1 MKFLDLFAG
10 IGGFRLG
17 MEAAG
22 HECVGFCEIDK
33 FARSSYKAIHDT
45 EGEVEFH
52 DITRVSDESIRGIGR
67 VDVICGG
74 FPCQAFSIAGK
85 RAGFEDTR
93 GTLFFEIARFASIL
107 QPKYLFLENVTGLLN
122 HDNGNTFETIL
133 GALDE
138 LGYDAEWQ
146 VFNSKNFGVPQNR
159 ERVFIIGHL
168 RGASG
173 RAIFPFGGVD
183 EEVNQSERHEI
194 TTSTLTTRYMVK
206 QELKNKRSVE
216 LNALRAN
223 RAKAMEVSRSTYI
236 DQVRTAPLQGL
247 TSREL
252 KKYRLPEMKKEH
264 RSSKIRFKASQKE
277 YRQARRKEIIDSVFH
292 YGQNTKE
299 ETNFNRRQSN
309 FKPYESKQSRVQVH
323 VQVSQRERSRQFF
336 QEKQFRFKKNSS
348 QPITDRQI
356 SQSADHRTKTKSG
369 RFWYEG
375 EKPSEQKSRASS
387 GTAQQSMRFKRVAN
401 DKERHTKQQSQSGRF
416 IYSSLETREKKAER
430 DKAKAD
436 YKSYKADLKK
446 GKRTYHYKRPRTKAV
461 MAGRILVR
469 EAVDLLAEDDDLS
482 GIRDLQQVSKK
493 TVDYSKFTYRGAK
506 ATVKTGVGTYRFGKN
521 RVTNLRERTANFRAG
536 RGFKL
541 NDPKRHVNQRI
552 KRSIQKMKQNL
563 VNSFKKSVQFIKNI
577 PQLVQAFI
585 TNPINWLIVGGVL
598 LIILMFSAFMSTGSQ
613 VLMQQDEFELSK
625 AYQHMT
631 WEDSENSIKSDNGT
645 TYYTKIDDVMAY
657 MNYRFQDYRL
667 SDRTS
672 ISISGL
678 GQDLNSTTGFTSS
691 TGSSQSGTYKQYLSQ
706 LWQDLNGGD
715 SIKSMASLYKENG
728 KYGLT
733 KEQIEELEEYLESGM
748 YIGLYELDNPFQGQ
762 TDEDALTM
770 TYRYGYYNT
779 DGKSAMSYHIILEAK
794 QGQVI
799 VAPMDG
805 YIKLEGEDVLIV
817 SSEGKIV
824 EARLRMKDIATGRVQ
839 EGQKIYTGEIIGETK
854 SDQGLKLYYQK
865 YNDDNEKLVYVNP
878 AFYFPNVVQVQTTI
892 LPSIGQ
898 FQGDEVGRAKLVY
911 DFMKARG
918 ASNQFI
924 AAVLGNWS
932 VESSVTAKRAEGD
945 YLSPPV
951 GATDTS
957 WDDDAWLSIGGP
969 AIYNGRYP
977 NIIHRGLGL
986 GQWTDTADGSVR
998 HTLLRNYATS
1008 KGKKWYDLDLQLEFM
1023 MDGDSPYYTNWVKKH
1038 MTDTGSPATLA
1049 QLFLIY
1055 WEGNAGDKLLE
1066 RQSRAIEWF
1075 YQIEKGFSQA
1085 AAGTAKV
1092 DMKSLESIRGD
1103 LYDGIVPGGGDDMG
1117 YPWGQCTWG
1126 VAKRMNQ
1133 LGLQLKGRNGSK
1145 IPIISTMGNGMDW
1158 VATASRLG
1166 GETGNIP
1173 RDGAI
1178 ISFNLGDQYGHVAL
1192 VEKVY
1197 ADGSFLISETNYN
1210 GSAYNPTGVVTF
1222 RTISGADASMSF
1234 AYTQK

>member
-1 MKFLDLFAG
+1 MNSPKKNMRIVRKTFRHERKGAKKTYSYQKANNQHIIKVRLQHAKQLFSKNPEQ
-10 IGGFRLG
+10 L
-17 MEAAG
+17 
-22 HECVGFCEIDK
+22 
-33 FARSSYKAIHDT
+33 
-45 EGEVEFH
+45 
-52 DITRVSDESIRGIGR
+52 TRV
-67 VDVICGG
+67 
-74 FPCQAFSIAGK
+74 
-85 RAGFEDTR
+85 
-93 GTLFFEIARFASIL
+93 
-107 QPKYLFLENVTGLLN
+107 N
-122 HDNGNTFETIL
+122 
-133 GALDE
+133 
-138 LGYDAEWQ
+138 
-146 VFNSKNFGVPQNR
+146 
-159 ERVFIIGHL
+159 
-168 RGASG
+168 
-173 RAIFPFGGVD
+173 
-183 EEVNQSERHEI
+183 
-194 TTSTLTTRYMVK
+194 
-206 QELKNKRSVE
+206 QELKNKRDSD
-216 LNALRAN
+216 LQTFRADKKKSLEES
-223 RAKAMEVSRSTYI
+223 KAAYI
-236 DQVRTAPLQGL
+236 EQVNTAPLQAL
-247 TSREL
+247 TASEL
-252 KKYRLPEMKKEH
+252 KKYRLPRMKDEY
-264 RSSKIRFKASQKE
+264 RSSKGRFKASQKE
-277 YRQARRKEIIDSVFH
+277 YRQARRKEIIDLVFS
-292 YGQNTKE
+292 YGQKNKE
-299 ETNFNRRQSN
+299 ETNFSRRQSN
-309 FKPYESKQSRVQVH
+309 FQPYESKKNRVKVQV
-323 VQVSQRERSRQFF
+323 QLSQKERVKNIFG
-336 QEKQFRFKKNSS
+336 EKHFSFRKKIHQTAVVDSGIETN
-348 QPITDRQI
+348 TR
-356 SQSADHRTKTKSG
+356 RNKTKSG
-369 RFWYEG
+369 RFWYES
-375 EKPSEQKSRASS
+375 EKQSQQQKQLSS
-387 GTAQQSMRFKRVAN
+387 SSNQQYVRFKRVV
-401 DKERHTKQQSQSGRF
+401 KENKQHSQSGRF
-416 IYSSLETREKKAER
+416 RYSSPETKEKKATR
-430 DKAKAD
+430 DKFKAD
-436 YKSYKADLKK
+436 YKSLKADFKK
-446 GKRTYHYKRPRTKAV
+446 GKRAYHFKRPRTKV
-461 MAGRILVR
+461 NLVSRFIIR
-469 EAVDLLAEDDDLS
+469 EAADLLAEDDDLRS
-482 GIRDLQQVSKK
+482 IRDIQQVTRK
-493 TVDYSKFTYRGAK
+493 TVNYSKFTYRGGK
-506 ATVKTGVGTYRFGKN
+506 ATVKATRGTYRFGKN
-521 RVTNLRERTANFRAG
+521 RITNLRERTANFRAG
-536 RGFKL
+536 RGFRL

-552 KRSIQKMKQNL
+552 KRYIQRMKQNL
-563 VNSFKKSVQFIKNI
+563 VNSFKNTVNFIKSI
-577 PQLVQAFI
+577 PQIIQAFI
-585 TNPINWLIVGGVL
+585 ANPINWLIAGGVL
-598 LIILMFSAFMSTGSQ
+598 LLILMFSAFMSVSSR
-613 VLMQQDEFELSK
+613 VLIQQDEFELTK

-631 WEDSENSIKSDNGT
+631 WEDSENSIKSTNGA
-645 TYYTKIDDVMAY
+645 TYYTKIDDVMTY

-672 ISISGL
+672 ESISS
-678 GQDLNSTTGFTSS
+678 QDQELNSTTGFTSS
-691 TGSSQSGTYKQYLSQ
+691 SSTTGQNETYKQYLSQ
-706 LWQDLNGGD
+706 LWKDLNGGD

-733 KEQIEELEEYLESGM
+733 KEQIEELDEYKESGA
-748 YIGLYELDNPFQGQ
+748 YLGLYELDNPFQGQ
-762 TDEDALTM
+762 TVDDVLTM

-805 YIKLEGEDVLIV
+805 YIKLDGDDVLIV

-865 YNDDNEKLVYVNP
+865 YNDDKEKLVYVNP

-898 FQGDEVGRAKLVY
+898 FQGDEVGRAKQVY
-911 DFMKARG
+911 DFLKAKG

-932 VESSVTAKRAEGD
+932 VESSVTSKRAEGD

-1023 MDGDSPYYTNWVKKH
+1023 MEGDSPYYTNWVKKH

-1092 DMKSLESIRGD
+1092 DVKSLESIRGD

-1126 VAKRMNQ
+1126 TAKRMNQ
-1133 LGLQLKGRNGSK
+1133 LGLQLKGRDGSK

-1166 GETGNIP
+1166 GETGTTP

-1178 ISFNLGDQYGHVAL
+1178 ISFNLGDTYGHVAL

-1197 ADGSFLISETNYN
+1197 PDGSFLISETNYN

-1222 RTISGADASMSF
+1222 RTISGADASMNF

>member
-1 MKFLDLFAG
+1 MNSPKKNMRIVRKTFRHERKGAKKTYSYQKANNQHIIKVRLQHAKQLFSKNPEQ
-10 IGGFRLG
+10 L
-17 MEAAG
+17 
-22 HECVGFCEIDK
+22 
-33 FARSSYKAIHDT
+33 
-45 EGEVEFH
+45 
-52 DITRVSDESIRGIGR
+52 TRV
-67 VDVICGG
+67 
-74 FPCQAFSIAGK
+74 
-85 RAGFEDTR
+85 
-93 GTLFFEIARFASIL
+93 
-107 QPKYLFLENVTGLLN
+107 N
-122 HDNGNTFETIL
+122 
-133 GALDE
+133 
-138 LGYDAEWQ
+138 
-146 VFNSKNFGVPQNR
+146 
-159 ERVFIIGHL
+159 
-168 RGASG
+168 
-173 RAIFPFGGVD
+173 
-183 EEVNQSERHEI
+183 
-194 TTSTLTTRYMVK
+194 
-206 QELKNKRSVE
+206 QELKNKRDSD
-216 LNALRAN
+216 LQTFRADKKKSLEES
-223 RAKAMEVSRSTYI
+223 KAAYI
-236 DQVRTAPLQGL
+236 EQVNTAPLQAL
-247 TSREL
+247 TASEL
-252 KKYRLPEMKKEH
+252 KKYRIPRMKDEY
-264 RSSKIRFKASQKE
+264 RSSKGRFKASQKE
-277 YRQARRKEIIDSVFH
+277 YRQARRKEIIDLVFS
-292 YGQNTKE
+292 YGQKNKE
-299 ETNFNRRQSN
+299 ETNFSRRQSN
-309 FKPYESKQSRVQVH
+309 FQPYESKKNRVKVQV
-323 VQVSQRERSRQFF
+323 QLSQKERVKNIFG
-336 QEKQFRFKKNSS
+336 EKHFSFRKKIHQTAVVDSGIETN
-348 QPITDRQI
+348 TR
-356 SQSADHRTKTKSG
+356 RNKTKSG
-369 RFWYEG
+369 RFWYES
-375 EKPSEQKSRASS
+375 EKQSQQQKQLSS
-387 GTAQQSMRFKRVAN
+387 SSNQQYVRFKRVV
-401 DKERHTKQQSQSGRF
+401 KENKQHSQSGRF
-416 IYSSLETREKKAER
+416 SI
-430 DKAKAD
+430 
-436 YKSYKADLKK
+436 
-446 GKRTYHYKRPRTKAV
+446 
-461 MAGRILVR
+461 IR
-469 EAVDLLAEDDDLS
+469 EAADLLAEDDDLRS
-482 GIRDLQQVSKK
+482 IRDIQQVTRK
-493 TVDYSKFTYRGAK
+493 TVNYSKFTYRGGK
-506 ATVKTGVGTYRFGKN
+506 ATVKATRGTYRFGKN
-521 RVTNLRERTANFRAG
+521 RITNLRERTANFRAG
-536 RGFKL
+536 RGFRL

-552 KRSIQKMKQNL
+552 KRYIQRMKQNL
-563 VNSFKKSVQFIKNI
+563 VNSFKNTVNFIKSI
-577 PQLVQAFI
+577 PQIIQAFI
-585 TNPINWLIVGGVL
+585 ANPINWLIAGGVL
-598 LIILMFSAFMSTGSQ
+598 LLILMFSAFMSVSSR
-613 VLMQQDEFELSK
+613 VLIQQDEFELTK

-631 WEDSENSIKSDNGT
+631 WEDSENSIKSTNGA
-645 TYYTKIDDVMAY
+645 TYYTKIDDVMTY

-672 ISISGL
+672 ESISS
-678 GQDLNSTTGFTSS
+678 QNQELNSTTGFTSS
-691 TGSSQSGTYKQYLSQ
+691 SSTTGQNETYKQYLSQ
-706 LWQDLNGGD
+706 LWKDLNGGD

-733 KEQIEELEEYLESGM
+733 KEQIEELDEYKESGA
-748 YIGLYELDNPFQGQ
+748 YLGLYELDNPFQGQ
-762 TDEDALTM
+762 TVDDVLTM

-805 YIKLEGEDVLIV
+805 YIKLDGDDVLIV

-865 YNDDNEKLVYVNP
+865 YNDDKEKLVYVNP

-898 FQGDEVGRAKLVY
+898 FQGDEVGRAKQVY
-911 DFMKARG
+911 DFLKAKG

-932 VESSVTAKRAEGD
+932 VESSVTSKRAEGD

-951 GATDTS
+951 GATESS

-1023 MDGDSPYYTNWVKKH
+1023 MEGDSPYYTNWVKKH

-1092 DMKSLESIRGD
+1092 DVKSLESIRGD

-1133 LGLQLKGRNGSK
+1133 LGLQLKGRDGSK

-1178 ISFNLGDQYGHVAL
+1178 ISFNLGNQYGHVAL

-1210 GSAYNPTGVVTF
+1210 GSAVVTF

>member
-1 MKFLDLFAG
+1 MNSPKKNMRIVRKTFRHERKGAKKTYSYQKANNQHIIKVRLQHAKQLFSKNPEQ
-10 IGGFRLG
+10 L
-17 MEAAG
+17 
-22 HECVGFCEIDK
+22 
-33 FARSSYKAIHDT
+33 
-45 EGEVEFH
+45 
-52 DITRVSDESIRGIGR
+52 TRV
-67 VDVICGG
+67 
-74 FPCQAFSIAGK
+74 
-85 RAGFEDTR
+85 
-93 GTLFFEIARFASIL
+93 
-107 QPKYLFLENVTGLLN
+107 N
-122 HDNGNTFETIL
+122 
-133 GALDE
+133 
-138 LGYDAEWQ
+138 
-146 VFNSKNFGVPQNR
+146 
-159 ERVFIIGHL
+159 
-168 RGASG
+168 
-173 RAIFPFGGVD
+173 
-183 EEVNQSERHEI
+183 
-194 TTSTLTTRYMVK
+194 
-206 QELKNKRSVE
+206 QELKNKRDSD
-216 LNALRAN
+216 LQTFRADKKKSLEES
-223 RAKAMEVSRSTYI
+223 KAAYI
-236 DQVRTAPLQGL
+236 EQVNTAPLQAL
-247 TSREL
+247 TASEL
-252 KKYRLPEMKKEH
+252 KKYRLPRMKDEY
-264 RSSKIRFKASQKE
+264 RSSKGRFKASQKE
-277 YRQARRKEIIDSVFH
+277 YRQARRKEIIDLVFS
-292 YGQNTKE
+292 YGQKNKE
-299 ETNFNRRQSN
+299 ETNFSRRQSN
-309 FKPYESKQSRVQVH
+309 FQPYESKKNRVKVQV
-323 VQVSQRERSRQFF
+323 QLSQKERVKNIFG
-336 QEKQFRFKKNSS
+336 EKHFSFRKKIHQTAVVDSGIETN
-348 QPITDRQI
+348 TR
-356 SQSADHRTKTKSG
+356 RNKTKSG
-369 RFWYEG
+369 RFWYES
-375 EKPSEQKSRASS
+375 EKQSQQQKQLSS
-387 GTAQQSMRFKRVAN
+387 SSNQQYVRFKRVV
-401 DKERHTKQQSQSGRF
+401 KENKQHSQSGRF
-416 IYSSLETREKKAER
+416 RYSSPETKEKKATR
-430 DKAKAD
+430 DKFKAD
-436 YKSYKADLKK
+436 YKSRKADFKK
-446 GKRTYHYKRPRTKAV
+446 GKRAYHFKRPRTKV
-461 MAGRILVR
+461 NLVSRFIIR
-469 EAVDLLAEDDDLS
+469 EAADLLAEDDDLRS
-482 GIRDLQQVSKK
+482 IRDIQQVTRK
-493 TVDYSKFTYRGAK
+493 TVNYSKFTYRGGK
-506 ATVKTGVGTYRFGKN
+506 ATVKATRGTYRFGKN
-521 RVTNLRERTANFRAG
+521 RITNLRERTANFRAG
-536 RGFKL
+536 RGFRL

-552 KRSIQKMKQNL
+552 KRYIQRMKQNL
-563 VNSFKKSVQFIKNI
+563 VNSFKNTVNFIKSI
-577 PQLVQAFI
+577 PQIIQAFI
-585 TNPINWLIVGGVL
+585 ANPINWLIAGGVL
-598 LIILMFSAFMSTGSQ
+598 LLILMFSAFMSVSSR
-613 VLMQQDEFELSK
+613 VLIQQDEFELTK

-631 WEDSENSIKSDNGT
+631 WEDSENSIKSTNGA
-645 TYYTKIDDVMAY
+645 TYYTKIDDVMTY

-672 ISISGL
+672 ESISS
-678 GQDLNSTTGFTSS
+678 QDQELNSTTGFTSS
-691 TGSSQSGTYKQYLSQ
+691 SSTTGQNETYKQYLSQ
-706 LWQDLNGGD
+706 LWKDLNGGD

-733 KEQIEELEEYLESGM
+733 KEQIEELDEYKESGA
-748 YIGLYELDNPFQGQ
+748 YLGLYELDNPFQGQ
-762 TDEDALTM
+762 TVDDVLTM

-805 YIKLEGEDVLIV
+805 YIKLDGDDVLIV

-865 YNDDNEKLVYVNP
+865 YNDDKEKLVYVNP

-898 FQGDEVGRAKLVY
+898 FQGDEVGRAKQVY
-911 DFMKARG
+911 DFLKAKG

-932 VESSVTAKRAEGD
+932 VESSVTSKRAEGD

-1023 MDGDSPYYTNWVKKH
+1023 MEGDSPYYTNWVKKH

-1092 DMKSLESIRGD
+1092 DVKSLESIRGD

-1126 VAKRMNQ
+1126 TAKRMNQ
-1133 LGLQLKGRNGSK
+1133 LGLQLKGRDGSK

-1166 GETGNIP
+1166 GETGTTP

-1178 ISFNLGDQYGHVAL
+1178 ISFNLGDTYGHVAL

-1197 ADGSFLISETNYN
+1197 PDGSFLISETNYN

-1222 RTISGADASMSF
+1222 RTISGADASMNF

>member
-1 MKFLDLFAG
+1 MNSPKKNMRIVRKTFRHERKGAKKTYSYQKANNQHIIKVRLQHAKQLFSKNPEQ
-10 IGGFRLG
+10 L
-17 MEAAG
+17 
-22 HECVGFCEIDK
+22 
-33 FARSSYKAIHDT
+33 
-45 EGEVEFH
+45 
-52 DITRVSDESIRGIGR
+52 TRV
-67 VDVICGG
+67 
-74 FPCQAFSIAGK
+74 
-85 RAGFEDTR
+85 
-93 GTLFFEIARFASIL
+93 
-107 QPKYLFLENVTGLLN
+107 N
-122 HDNGNTFETIL
+122 
-133 GALDE
+133 
-138 LGYDAEWQ
+138 
-146 VFNSKNFGVPQNR
+146 
-159 ERVFIIGHL
+159 
-168 RGASG
+168 
-173 RAIFPFGGVD
+173 
-183 EEVNQSERHEI
+183 
-194 TTSTLTTRYMVK
+194 
-206 QELKNKRSVE
+206 QELKNKRDSD
-216 LNALRAN
+216 LQTFRADKKKSLEES
-223 RAKAMEVSRSTYI
+223 KAAYI
-236 DQVRTAPLQGL
+236 EQVNTAPLQAL
-247 TSREL
+247 TASEL
-252 KKYRLPEMKKEH
+252 KTYRIPRMKDEY
-264 RSSKIRFKASQKE
+264 RSSKGRFKASQKE
-277 YRQARRKEIIDSVFH
+277 YRQARRKEIIDLVFS
-292 YGQNTKE
+292 YGQKNKE
-299 ETNFNRRQSN
+299 ETNFSRRQSN
-309 FKPYESKQSRVQVH
+309 FQPYESKKNRVKVQV
-323 VQVSQRERSRQFF
+323 QLSQKERVKNIFG
-336 QEKQFRFKKNSS
+336 EKHFSFRKKIHQTAVVDSGIETN
-348 QPITDRQI
+348 TR
-356 SQSADHRTKTKSG
+356 RNKTKSG
-369 RFWYEG
+369 RFWYES
-375 EKPSEQKSRASS
+375 EKQSQQQKQLSS
-387 GTAQQSMRFKRVAN
+387 SSNQQYVRFKRVV
-401 DKERHTKQQSQSGRF
+401 KENKQHSQSGRF
-416 IYSSLETREKKAER
+416 RYSSPETKEKKATR
-430 DKAKAD
+430 DKFKAD
-436 YKSYKADLKK
+436 YKSRKADFKK
-446 GKRTYHYKRPRTKAV
+446 GKRAYHFKRPRTKV
-461 MAGRILVR
+461 NLVSRFIIR
-469 EAVDLLAEDDDLS
+469 EAADLLAEDDDLRS
-482 GIRDLQQVSKK
+482 IRDIQQVTRK
-493 TVDYSKFTYRGAK
+493 TVNYSKFTYRGGK
-506 ATVKTGVGTYRFGKN
+506 ATVKATRGTYRFGKN
-521 RVTNLRERTANFRAG
+521 RITNLRERTANFRAG
-536 RGFKL
+536 RGFRL

-552 KRSIQKMKQNL
+552 KRYIQRMKQNL
-563 VNSFKKSVQFIKNI
+563 VNSFKNTVNFIKSI
-577 PQLVQAFI
+577 PQIIQAFI
-585 TNPINWLIVGGVL
+585 ANPINWLIAGGVL
-598 LIILMFSAFMSTGSQ
+598 LLILMFSAFMSVSSR
-613 VLMQQDEFELSK
+613 VLIQQDEFELTK

-631 WEDSENSIKSDNGT
+631 WEDSENSIKSTNGA
-645 TYYTKIDDVMAY
+645 TYYTKIDDVMTY

-672 ISISGL
+672 ESISS
-678 GQDLNSTTGFTSS
+678 QDQELNSTTGFTSS
-691 TGSSQSGTYKQYLSQ
+691 SSTTGQNETYKQYLSQ
-706 LWQDLNGGD
+706 LWKDLNGGD

-733 KEQIEELEEYLESGM
+733 KEQIEELDEYKESGA
-748 YIGLYELDNPFQGQ
+748 YLGLYELDNPFQGQ
-762 TDEDALTM
+762 TVDDVLTM

-805 YIKLEGEDVLIV
+805 YIKLDGDDVLIV
-817 SSEGKIV
+817 SSEGKII

-865 YNDDNEKLVYVNP
+865 YNDDKEKLVYVNP

-892 LPSIGQ
+892 LPNIGQ
-898 FQGDEVGRAKLVY
+898 FQGDEVGRAKQVY
-911 DFMKARG
+911 DFLKAKG

-932 VESSVTAKRAEGD
+932 VESSVTSKRAEGD

-951 GATDTS
+951 GATESS

-1023 MDGDSPYYTNWVKKH
+1023 MEGDSPYYTNWVKKH

-1055 WEGNAGDKLLE
+1055 WEGNAGDRLLE

-1092 DMKSLESIRGD
+1092 DVKSLESIRGD

-1126 VAKRMNQ
+1126 TAKRMNQ
-1133 LGLQLKGRNGSK
+1133 LGLQLKGRDGSK

-1166 GETGNIP
+1166 GETGTTP

-1178 ISFNLGDQYGHVAL
+1178 ISFNLGDAYGHVAL

-1197 ADGSFLISETNYN
+1197 PDGSFLISETNYN

-1222 RTISGADASMSF
+1222 RTISGADASMNF

>member
-1 MKFLDLFAG
+1 MNSPKKNMRIVRKTFRHERKGAKKTYSYQKANNQHIIKVRLQHAKQLFSKNPEQ
-10 IGGFRLG
+10 L
-17 MEAAG
+17 
-22 HECVGFCEIDK
+22 
-33 FARSSYKAIHDT
+33 
-45 EGEVEFH
+45 
-52 DITRVSDESIRGIGR
+52 TRV
-67 VDVICGG
+67 
-74 FPCQAFSIAGK
+74 
-85 RAGFEDTR
+85 
-93 GTLFFEIARFASIL
+93 
-107 QPKYLFLENVTGLLN
+107 N
-122 HDNGNTFETIL
+122 
-133 GALDE
+133 
-138 LGYDAEWQ
+138 
-146 VFNSKNFGVPQNR
+146 
-159 ERVFIIGHL
+159 
-168 RGASG
+168 
-173 RAIFPFGGVD
+173 
-183 EEVNQSERHEI
+183 
-194 TTSTLTTRYMVK
+194 
-206 QELKNKRSVE
+206 QELKNKRDSD
-216 LNALRAN
+216 LQTFRADKKKSLEES
-223 RAKAMEVSRSTYI
+223 KAAYI
-236 DQVRTAPLQGL
+236 EQVNTAPLQAL
-247 TSREL
+247 TASEL
-252 KKYRLPEMKKEH
+252 KKYRLPRMKDEY
-264 RSSKIRFKASQKE
+264 RSSKGRFKASQKE
-277 YRQARRKEIIDSVFH
+277 YRQARRKEIIDLVFS
-292 YGQNTKE
+292 YGQKNKE
-299 ETNFNRRQSN
+299 ETNFSRRQSN
-309 FKPYESKQSRVQVH
+309 FQPYESKKNRVKVQV
-323 VQVSQRERSRQFF
+323 QLSQKERVKNIFG
-336 QEKQFRFKKNSS
+336 EKHFSFRKKIHQTAVVDSGIETN
-348 QPITDRQI
+348 TR
-356 SQSADHRTKTKSG
+356 RNKTKSG
-369 RFWYEG
+369 RFWYES
-375 EKPSEQKSRASS
+375 EKQSQQQKQLSS
-387 GTAQQSMRFKRVAN
+387 SSNQQYVRFKRVV
-401 DKERHTKQQSQSGRF
+401 KENKQHSQSGRF
-416 IYSSLETREKKAER
+416 RYSSPETKEKKATR
-430 DKAKAD
+430 DKFKAD
-436 YKSYKADLKK
+436 YKSRKADFKK
-446 GKRTYHYKRPRTKAV
+446 GKRAYHFKRPRTKV
-461 MAGRILVR
+461 NLVSRFIIR
-469 EAVDLLAEDDDLS
+469 EAADLLAEDDDLRS
-482 GIRDLQQVSKK
+482 IRDIQQVTRK
-493 TVDYSKFTYRGAK
+493 TVNYSKFTYRGGK
-506 ATVKTGVGTYRFGKN
+506 ATVKATRGTYRFGKN
-521 RVTNLRERTANFRAG
+521 RITNLRERTANFRAG
-536 RGFKL
+536 RGFRL

-552 KRSIQKMKQNL
+552 KRYIQRMKQNL
-563 VNSFKKSVQFIKNI
+563 VNSFKNTVNFIKSI
-577 PQLVQAFI
+577 PQIIQAFI
-585 TNPINWLIVGGVL
+585 ANPINWLIAGGVL
-598 LIILMFSAFMSTGSQ
+598 LLILMFSAFMSVSSR
-613 VLMQQDEFELSK
+613 VLIQQDEFELTK

-631 WEDSENSIKSDNGT
+631 WEDSENSIKSTNGA
-645 TYYTKIDDVMAY
+645 TYYTKIDDVMTY

-672 ISISGL
+672 ESISS
-678 GQDLNSTTGFTSS
+678 QDQELNSTTGFTSS
-691 TGSSQSGTYKQYLSQ
+691 SSTTGQNETYKQYLSQ
-706 LWQDLNGGD
+706 LWKDLNGGD

-733 KEQIEELEEYLESGM
+733 KEQIEELDEYKESGA
-748 YIGLYELDNPFQGQ
+748 YLGLYELDNPFQGQ
-762 TDEDALTM
+762 TVDDVLTM

-805 YIKLEGEDVLIV
+805 YIKLDGDDVLIV

-865 YNDDNEKLVYVNP
+865 YNDDKEKLVYVNP

-898 FQGDEVGRAKLVY
+898 FQGDEVGRAKQVY
-911 DFMKARG
+911 DFLKAKG

-932 VESSVTAKRAEGD
+932 VESSVTSKRAEGD

-1023 MDGDSPYYTNWVKKH
+1023 MEGDSPYYTNWVKKH

-1092 DMKSLESIRGD
+1092 DVKSLESIRGD

-1133 LGLQLKGRNGSK
+1133 LGLQLKGRDGSK

-1178 ISFNLGDQYGHVAL
+1178 ISFNLGNQYGHVAL

-1210 GSAYNPTGVVTF
+1210 GSAVVTF

>member
-1 MKFLDLFAG
+1 MNSPKQNMR
-10 IGGFRLG
+10 IVRKTYRQERK
-17 MEAAG
+17 EAQKTYSFQKANG
-22 HECVGFCEIDK
+22 QSIIK
-33 FARSSYKAIHDT
+33 ARSQQAEQLFYKNP
-45 EGEVEFH
+45 ERL
-52 DITRVSDESIRGIGR
+52 TRV
-67 VDVICGG
+67 
-74 FPCQAFSIAGK
+74 
-85 RAGFEDTR
+85 
-93 GTLFFEIARFASIL
+93 
-107 QPKYLFLENVTGLLN
+107 N
-122 HDNGNTFETIL
+122 
-133 GALDE
+133 
-138 LGYDAEWQ
+138 
-146 VFNSKNFGVPQNR
+146 
-159 ERVFIIGHL
+159 
-168 RGASG
+168 
-173 RAIFPFGGVD
+173 
-183 EEVNQSERHEI
+183 
-194 TTSTLTTRYMVK
+194 
-206 QELKNKRSVE
+206 QELKNKRDSD
-216 LNALRAN
+216 LQNFRTDKK
-223 RAKAMEVSRSTYI
+223 KAIEESKAAYI
-236 DQVRTAPLQGL
+236 DQGNAAPLQAL
-247 TSREL
+247 TAREL
-252 KKYRLPEMKKEH
+252 KKYRLPQMEDEY
-264 RSSKIRFKASQKE
+264 RSSKGRFKASQAE
-277 YRQARRKEIIDSVFH
+277 YRQARRKEIIDSVFN

-299 ETNFNRRQSN
+299 ETNFSRRQSN
-309 FKPYESKQSRVQVH
+309 FQPYESKKSRVK
-323 VQVSQRERSRQFF
+323 VQVQLSRTERVKQIF
-336 QEKQFRFKKNSS
+336 QAKQFRFKKDTS
-348 QPITDRQI
+348 QTNTEPTTN
-356 SQSADHRTKTKSG
+356 RTRSKSG
-369 RFWYEG
+369 RFWYDATKGIQETSANHTG
-375 EKPSEQKSRASS
+375 QRQEKSTEASR
-387 GTAQQSMRFKRVAN
+387 GRIRFKRVAKSA
-401 DKERHTKQQSQSGRF
+401 KETTKSNRF
-416 IYSSLETREKKAER
+416 RYDSSETREKKAAR
-430 DKAKAD
+430 DTAKAD
-436 YKSYKADLKK
+436 YKSRKADFNK
-446 GKRTYHYKRPRTKAV
+446 GKKAYHFKRPRTKVNLAS
-461 MAGRILVR
+461 RFIVR
-469 EAVDLLAEDDDLS
+469 EAADLLAEDDDLRS
-482 GIRDLQQVSKK
+482 IRDIQQVTRK
-493 TVDYSKFTYRGAK
+493 TVNYSKFTYRGGK
-506 ATVKTGVGTYRFGKN
+506 ATVKATRGTYRFGKN
-521 RVTNLRERTANFRAG
+521 RITNLRERTANFRAG
-536 RGFKL
+536 RGFRL

-552 KRSIQKMKQNL
+552 KRYIQRMKQNL
-563 VNSFKKSVQFIKNI
+563 VNSFKNTVNFIKSI
-577 PQLVQAFI
+577 PQIIQAFI
-585 TNPINWLIVGGVL
+585 ANPINWLIAGGVL
-598 LIILMFSAFMSTGSQ
+598 LLILMFSAFMSVSSR
-613 VLMQQDEFELSK
+613 VLIQQDEFELTK

-631 WEDSENSIKSDNGT
+631 WEDSENSIKSANGA

-657 MNYRFQDYRL
+657 MNYRFQDYSL

-672 ISISGL
+672 EGISSQI
-678 GQDLNSTTGFTSS
+678 QDPNSTTGFTSS
-691 TGSSQSGTYKQYLSQ
+691 SSTTTQNETYKQYLSQ
-706 LWQDLNGGD
+706 LWKDLNGGD

-733 KEQIEELEEYLESGM
+733 KEQIEELDEYKEAGAYL
-748 YIGLYELDNPFQGQ
+748 GLYELDNPFQGQ
-762 TDEDALTM
+762 TVDDVLTM

-805 YIKLEGEDVLIV
+805 YIKLDGDDVIIV

-865 YNDDNEKLVYVNP
+865 YNDDKEKLVYVNP

-898 FQGDEVGRAKLVY
+898 FQGDEVGRAKQVY
-911 DFMKARG
+911 DFLKAKG

-932 VESSVTAKRAEGD
+932 VESSVTSKRAEGD

-951 GATDTS
+951 GATETS
-957 WDDDAWLSIGGP
+957 WDDDTWLSIGGP
-969 AIYNGRYP
+969 AIYNGSYP

-1023 MDGDSPYYTNWVKKH
+1023 MEGDSPYYTNWVKKH

-1055 WEGNAGDKLLE
+1055 WEGNTGDKLLE

-1092 DMKSLESIRGD
+1092 DVKSLESIRGD

-1133 LGLQLKGRNGSK
+1133 LGLQLKGRDGSK

>member
-1 MKFLDLFAG
+1 MK
-10 IGGFRLG
+10 
-17 MEAAG
+17 
-22 HECVGFCEIDK
+22 
-33 FARSSYKAIHDT
+33 
-45 EGEVEFH
+45 
-52 DITRVSDESIRGIGR
+52 DE
-67 VDVICGG
+67 
-74 FPCQAFSIAGK
+74 
-85 RAGFEDTR
+85 
-93 GTLFFEIARFASIL
+93 
-107 QPKYLFLENVTGLLN
+107 Y
-122 HDNGNTFETIL
+122 
-133 GALDE
+133 
-138 LGYDAEWQ
+138 
-146 VFNSKNFGVPQNR
+146 
-159 ERVFIIGHL
+159 
-168 RGASG
+168 
-173 RAIFPFGGVD
+173 
-183 EEVNQSERHEI
+183 
-194 TTSTLTTRYMVK
+194 
-206 QELKNKRSVE
+206 
-216 LNALRAN
+216 
-223 RAKAMEVSRSTYI
+223 
-236 DQVRTAPLQGL
+236 
-247 TSREL
+247 
-252 KKYRLPEMKKEH
+252 
-264 RSSKIRFKASQKE
+264 RSSKGRFKASQKE
-277 YRQARRKEIIDSVFH
+277 YRQARRKEIIDLVFS
-292 YGQNTKE
+292 YGQKNKE
-299 ETNFNRRQSN
+299 ETNFSRRQSN
-309 FKPYESKQSRVQVH
+309 FQPYESKKNRVKVQV
-323 VQVSQRERSRQFF
+323 QLSQKERVKNIFG
-336 QEKQFRFKKNSS
+336 EKHFSFRKKIHQTAVVDSGIETN
-348 QPITDRQI
+348 TR
-356 SQSADHRTKTKSG
+356 RNKTKSG
-369 RFWYEG
+369 RFWYES
-375 EKPSEQKSRASS
+375 EKQSQQQKQLSS
-387 GTAQQSMRFKRVAN
+387 SSNQQYVRFKRVV
-401 DKERHTKQQSQSGRF
+401 KENKQHSHSGRF
-416 IYSSLETREKKAER
+416 RYSSPETKEKKATR
-430 DKAKAD
+430 DKFKAD
-436 YKSYKADLKK
+436 YKSRKADFKK
-446 GKRTYHYKRPRTKAV
+446 GKRAYHFKRPRTKV
-461 MAGRILVR
+461 NLVSRFIIR
-469 EAVDLLAEDDDLS
+469 EAADLLAEDDDLRS
-482 GIRDLQQVSKK
+482 IRDIQQVTRK
-493 TVDYSKFTYRGAK
+493 TVNYSKFTYRGGK
-506 ATVKTGVGTYRFGKN
+506 ATVKATRGTYRFGKN
-521 RVTNLRERTANFRAG
+521 RITNLRERTANFRAG
-536 RGFKL
+536 RGFRL

-552 KRSIQKMKQNL
+552 KRYIQRMKQNL
-563 VNSFKKSVQFIKNI
+563 VNSFKNTVNFIKSI
-577 PQLVQAFI
+577 PQIIQAFI
-585 TNPINWLIVGGVL
+585 ANPINWLIAGGVL
-598 LIILMFSAFMSTGSQ
+598 LLILMFSAFMSVSSR
-613 VLMQQDEFELSK
+613 VLIQQDEFELTK

-631 WEDSENSIKSDNGT
+631 WEDSENSIKSTNGA
-645 TYYTKIDDVMAY
+645 TYYTKIDDVMTY

-672 ISISGL
+672 ESISS
-678 GQDLNSTTGFTSS
+678 QDQELNSTTGFTSS
-691 TGSSQSGTYKQYLSQ
+691 SSTTGQNETYKQYLSQ
-706 LWQDLNGGD
+706 LWKDLNGGD

-733 KEQIEELEEYLESGM
+733 KEQIEELDEYKESGA
-748 YIGLYELDNPFQGQ
+748 YLGLYELDNPFQGQ
-762 TDEDALTM
+762 TVDDVLTM

-805 YIKLEGEDVLIV
+805 YIKLDGDDVLIV

-865 YNDDNEKLVYVNP
+865 YNDDKEKLVYVNP

-898 FQGDEVGRAKLVY
+898 FQGDEVGRAKQVY
-911 DFMKARG
+911 DFLKAKG

-932 VESSVTAKRAEGD
+932 VESSVTSKRAEGD

-1023 MDGDSPYYTNWVKKH
+1023 MEGDSPYYTNWVKKH

-1092 DMKSLESIRGD
+1092 DVKSLESIRGD

-1133 LGLQLKGRNGSK
+1133 LGLQLKGRDGSK

-1178 ISFNLGDQYGHVAL
+1178 ISFNLGNQYGHVAL

-1210 GSAYNPTGVVTF
+1210 GSAVVTF

>member
-1 MKFLDLFAG
+1 MNSPKKNMRIVRKTFRHERKGAKKTYSYQKANNQHIIKVRLQHAKQLFSKNPEQ
-10 IGGFRLG
+10 L
-17 MEAAG
+17 
-22 HECVGFCEIDK
+22 
-33 FARSSYKAIHDT
+33 
-45 EGEVEFH
+45 
-52 DITRVSDESIRGIGR
+52 TRV
-67 VDVICGG
+67 
-74 FPCQAFSIAGK
+74 
-85 RAGFEDTR
+85 
-93 GTLFFEIARFASIL
+93 
-107 QPKYLFLENVTGLLN
+107 N
-122 HDNGNTFETIL
+122 
-133 GALDE
+133 
-138 LGYDAEWQ
+138 
-146 VFNSKNFGVPQNR
+146 
-159 ERVFIIGHL
+159 
-168 RGASG
+168 
-173 RAIFPFGGVD
+173 
-183 EEVNQSERHEI
+183 
-194 TTSTLTTRYMVK
+194 
-206 QELKNKRSVE
+206 QELKNKRDSD
-216 LNALRAN
+216 LQTFRADKKKSLEES
-223 RAKAMEVSRSTYI
+223 KAAYI
-236 DQVRTAPLQGL
+236 EQVNTAPLQAL
-247 TSREL
+247 TASEL
-252 KKYRLPEMKKEH
+252 KKYRLPRMKDEY
-264 RSSKIRFKASQKE
+264 RSSKGRFKASQKE
-277 YRQARRKEIIDSVFH
+277 YRQARRKEIIDLVFS
-292 YGQNTKE
+292 YGQKNKE
-299 ETNFNRRQSN
+299 ETNFSRRQSN
-309 FKPYESKQSRVQVH
+309 FQPYESKKNRVKVQV
-323 VQVSQRERSRQFF
+323 QLSQKERVKNIFG
-336 QEKQFRFKKNSS
+336 EKHFSFRKKIHQTAVVDSGIETN
-348 QPITDRQI
+348 TR
-356 SQSADHRTKTKSG
+356 RNKTKSG
-369 RFWYEG
+369 RFWYES
-375 EKPSEQKSRASS
+375 EKQSQQQKQLSS
-387 GTAQQSMRFKRVAN
+387 SSNQQYVRFKRVV
-401 DKERHTKQQSQSGRF
+401 KENKQHSQSGRF
-416 IYSSLETREKKAER
+416 RYSSPETKEKKATR
-430 DKAKAD
+430 DKFKAD
-436 YKSYKADLKK
+436 YKSRKADFKK
-446 GKRTYHYKRPRTKAV
+446 GKRAYHFKRPRTKV
-461 MAGRILVR
+461 NLVSRFIIR
-469 EAVDLLAEDDDLS
+469 EAADLLAEDDDLRS
-482 GIRDLQQVSKK
+482 IRDIQQVTRK
-493 TVDYSKFTYRGAK
+493 TVNYLKFTYRGGK
-506 ATVKTGVGTYRFGKN
+506 ATVKATRGTYRFGKN
-521 RVTNLRERTANFRAG
+521 RITNLRERTANFRAG
-536 RGFKL
+536 RGFRL

-552 KRSIQKMKQNL
+552 KRYIQRMKQNL
-563 VNSFKKSVQFIKNI
+563 VNSFKNTVNFIKSI
-577 PQLVQAFI
+577 PQIIQAFI
-585 TNPINWLIVGGVL
+585 ANPINWLIAGGVL
-598 LIILMFSAFMSTGSQ
+598 LLILMFSAFMSVSSR
-613 VLMQQDEFELSK
+613 VLIQQDEFELTK

-631 WEDSENSIKSDNGT
+631 WEDSENSIKSTNGA
-645 TYYTKIDDVMAY
+645 TYYTKIDDVMTY

-672 ISISGL
+672 ESISS
-678 GQDLNSTTGFTSS
+678 QDQELNSTTGFTSS
-691 TGSSQSGTYKQYLSQ
+691 SSTTGQNETYKQYLSQ
-706 LWQDLNGGD
+706 LWKDLNGGD

-733 KEQIEELEEYLESGM
+733 KEQIEELDEYKESGA
-748 YIGLYELDNPFQGQ
+748 YLGLYELDNPFQGQ
-762 TDEDALTM
+762 TVDDVLTM

-805 YIKLEGEDVLIV
+805 YIKLDGDDVLIV

-865 YNDDNEKLVYVNP
+865 YNDDKEKLVYVNP

-898 FQGDEVGRAKLVY
+898 FQGDEVGRAKQVY
-911 DFMKARG
+911 DFLKAKG

-932 VESSVTAKRAEGD
+932 VESSVTSKRAEGD

-1023 MDGDSPYYTNWVKKH
+1023 MEGDSPYYTNWVKKH

-1092 DMKSLESIRGD
+1092 DVKSLESIRGD

-1133 LGLQLKGRNGSK
+1133 LGLQLKGRDGSK

-1178 ISFNLGDQYGHVAL
+1178 ISFNLGNQYGHVAL

-1210 GSAYNPTGVVTF
+1210 GSAVVTF

>member
-1 MKFLDLFAG
+1 MNSPKKNMRIVRKTFRHERKGAKKTYSYQKANNQHIIKVRLQHAKQLFSKNPEQ
-10 IGGFRLG
+10 L
-17 MEAAG
+17 
-22 HECVGFCEIDK
+22 
-33 FARSSYKAIHDT
+33 
-45 EGEVEFH
+45 
-52 DITRVSDESIRGIGR
+52 TRV
-67 VDVICGG
+67 
-74 FPCQAFSIAGK
+74 
-85 RAGFEDTR
+85 
-93 GTLFFEIARFASIL
+93 
-107 QPKYLFLENVTGLLN
+107 N
-122 HDNGNTFETIL
+122 
-133 GALDE
+133 
-138 LGYDAEWQ
+138 
-146 VFNSKNFGVPQNR
+146 
-159 ERVFIIGHL
+159 
-168 RGASG
+168 
-173 RAIFPFGGVD
+173 
-183 EEVNQSERHEI
+183 
-194 TTSTLTTRYMVK
+194 
-206 QELKNKRSVE
+206 QELKNKRDSD
-216 LNALRAN
+216 LQTFRADKKKSLEES
-223 RAKAMEVSRSTYI
+223 KAAYI
-236 DQVRTAPLQGL
+236 EQVNTAPLQAL
-247 TSREL
+247 TASEL
-252 KKYRLPEMKKEH
+252 KKYRLPRMKDEY
-264 RSSKIRFKASQKE
+264 RSSKGRFKASQKE
-277 YRQARRKEIIDSVFH
+277 YRQARRKEIIDLVFS
-292 YGQNTKE
+292 YGQKNKE
-299 ETNFNRRQSN
+299 ETNFSRRQSN
-309 FKPYESKQSRVQVH
+309 FQPYESKKNRVKVQV
-323 VQVSQRERSRQFF
+323 QLSQKERVKNIFG
-336 QEKQFRFKKNSS
+336 EKHFSFRKKIHQTAVVDSGIETN
-348 QPITDRQI
+348 TR
-356 SQSADHRTKTKSG
+356 RNKTKSG
-369 RFWYEG
+369 RFWYES
-375 EKPSEQKSRASS
+375 EKQSQQQKQLSS
-387 GTAQQSMRFKRVAN
+387 SSNQQYVRFKRVV
-401 DKERHTKQQSQSGRF
+401 KENKQHSQSGRF
-416 IYSSLETREKKAER
+416 RYSSPETKEKKATR
-430 DKAKAD
+430 DKFKAD
-436 YKSYKADLKK
+436 YKSRKADFKK
-446 GKRTYHYKRPRTKAV
+446 GKRAYHFKRPRTKV
-461 MAGRILVR
+461 NLVSRFIIR
-469 EAVDLLAEDDDLS
+469 EAADLLAEDDDLRS
-482 GIRDLQQVSKK
+482 IRDIQQVTRK
-493 TVDYSKFTYRGAK
+493 TVNYSKFTYRGGK
-506 ATVKTGVGTYRFGKN
+506 ATVKATRGTYRFGKN
-521 RVTNLRERTANFRAG
+521 RITNLRERTANFRAG
-536 RGFKL
+536 RGFRL
-541 NDPKRHVNQRI
+541 NDRKRHVNQRI
-552 KRSIQKMKQNL
+552 KRYIQRMKQNL
-563 VNSFKKSVQFIKNI
+563 VNSFKNTVNFIKSI
-577 PQLVQAFI
+577 PQIIQAFI
-585 TNPINWLIVGGVL
+585 ANPINWLIAGGVL
-598 LIILMFSAFMSTGSQ
+598 LLILMFSAFMSVSSR
-613 VLMQQDEFELSK
+613 VLIQQDEFELTK

-631 WEDSENSIKSDNGT
+631 WEDSENSIKSTNGA
-645 TYYTKIDDVMAY
+645 TYYTKIDDVMTY

-672 ISISGL
+672 ESISS
-678 GQDLNSTTGFTSS
+678 QDQELNSTTGFTSS
-691 TGSSQSGTYKQYLSQ
+691 SSTTGQNETYKQYLSQ
-706 LWQDLNGGD
+706 LWKDLNGGD

-733 KEQIEELEEYLESGM
+733 KEQIEELDEYKESGA
-748 YIGLYELDNPFQGQ
+748 YLGLYELDNPFQGQ
-762 TDEDALTM
+762 TVDDVLTM

-805 YIKLEGEDVLIV
+805 YIKLDGDDVLIV

-854 SDQGLKLYYQK
+854 SDQGLKVYYQK
-865 YNDDNEKLVYVNP
+865 YNDDKEKLVYVNP

-898 FQGDEVGRAKLVY
+898 FQGDEVGRAKQVY
-911 DFMKARG
+911 DFLKAKG

-932 VESSVTAKRAEGD
+932 VESSVTSKRAEGD

-951 GATDTS
+951 GATESS
-957 WDDDAWLSIGGP
+957 WDDEAWLSTGGP

-1023 MDGDSPYYTNWVKKH
+1023 MEGDSPYYTNWVKKH

-1092 DMKSLESIRGD
+1092 DVKSLESIRGD

-1133 LGLQLKGRNGSK
+1133 LGLQLKGRDGSK

-1178 ISFNLGDQYGHVAL
+1178 ISFNLGNQYGHVAL

-1210 GSAYNPTGVVTF
+1210 GSAVVTF

>member
-1 MKFLDLFAG
+1 MNSPKKNMRIVRKNYRQERKEVLKTYSFQKANSQTIFKARAKQAEQLFSKNPEQ
-10 IGGFRLG
+10 L
-17 MEAAG
+17 
-22 HECVGFCEIDK
+22 
-33 FARSSYKAIHDT
+33 
-45 EGEVEFH
+45 
-52 DITRVSDESIRGIGR
+52 TRV
-67 VDVICGG
+67 
-74 FPCQAFSIAGK
+74 
-85 RAGFEDTR
+85 
-93 GTLFFEIARFASIL
+93 
-107 QPKYLFLENVTGLLN
+107 N
-122 HDNGNTFETIL
+122 
-133 GALDE
+133 
-138 LGYDAEWQ
+138 
-146 VFNSKNFGVPQNR
+146 
-159 ERVFIIGHL
+159 
-168 RGASG
+168 
-173 RAIFPFGGVD
+173 
-183 EEVNQSERHEI
+183 
-194 TTSTLTTRYMVK
+194 
-206 QELKNKRSVE
+206 QELKNKQDS
-216 LNALRAN
+216 NFQTFHADKK
-223 RAKAMEVSRSTYI
+223 KAIEESKAVYI
-236 DQVRTAPLQGL
+236 ERVNDAPLQAL
-247 TSREL
+247 TAKEL
-252 KKYRLPEMKKEH
+252 KKYRLPKMKDEY
-264 RSSKIRFKASQKE
+264 RSSKGQFKASQKE
-277 YRQARRKEIIDSVFH
+277 YRKARRKEIIDSIFN
-292 YGQNTKE
+292 YGQKTKE
-299 ETNFNRRQSN
+299 ETNFSRRQSN
-309 FKPYESKQSRVQVH
+309 FQPYESKKNRVKVQV
-323 VQVSQRERSRQFF
+323 QLSQTERVKQIF
-336 QEKQFRFKKNSS
+336 QEKQFRFKKNPSQSTTDHPSS
-348 QPITDRQI
+348 QST
-356 SQSADHRTKTKSG
+356 DHRTKTKSG
-369 RFWYEG
+369 RFWYKG
-375 EKPSEQKSRASS
+375 DKSSEQKSRTSS
-387 GTAQQSMRFKRVAN
+387 GTGQQSIRFKLVKTENRY
-401 DKERHTKQQSQSGRF
+401 QSSSGRF
-416 IYSSLETREKKAER
+416 WQSRPETKEKKENR
-430 DKAKAD
+430 DKARAD
-436 YKSYKADLKK
+436 YRSHKASLKK
-446 GKRTYHYKRPRTKAV
+446 GKKAFHFKRSRTKV
-461 MAGRILVR
+461 ILASRFLAR
-469 EAVDLLAEDDDLS
+469 EAVDLLAENEDLS
-482 GIRDLQQVSKK
+482 GIRDIQQVTRK
-493 TVDYSKFTYRGAK
+493 TVNYSKFTYSGGKATAK
-506 ATVKTGVGTYRFGKN
+506 ATRGTYRFGKS
-521 RVTNLRERTANFRAG
+521 RITNLRERTANFRSG
-536 RGFKL
+536 RGFRL
-541 NDPKRHVNQRI
+541 NNPKHHVNQRV
-552 KRSIQKMKQNL
+552 KHYIQKKIQKV
-563 VNSFKKSVQFIKNI
+563 VNNFKRVVDFIKSV
-577 PQLVQAFI
+577 PQLIQAFI
-585 TNPINWLIVGGVL
+585 VNPINWLIAGGVL
-598 LIILMFSAFMSTGSQ
+598 LLILMFSAFMTASSR
-613 VLMQQDEFELSK
+613 VLIQQDEFELTK

-631 WEDSENSIKSDNGT
+631 WEDSENSMKSANGT

-672 ISISGL
+672 ESISS
-678 GQDLNSTTGFTSS
+678 QVQNLNSTTGFTTSS
-691 TGSSQSGTYKQYLSQ
+691 SATQNETYKQYLSQ
-706 LWQDLNGGD
+706 LWKDLNGGD

-733 KEQIEELEEYLESGM
+733 KEQIEELDEYKEIGV

-762 TDEDALTM
+762 TDEDVLTM
-770 TYRYGYYNT
+770 AYRFGYYNT
-779 DGKSAMSYHIILEAK
+779 DGKSTMSYHIILEAK

-805 YIKLEGEDVLIV
+805 YIKLDGEDVLIV

-824 EARLRMKDIATGRVQ
+824 ETRLRMKDIATGRVQ
-839 EGQKIYTGEIIGETK
+839 EGQKIYTGDIIGETK

-865 YNDDNEKLVYVNP
+865 YNDDKEKLVYVNP

-898 FQGDEVGRAKLVY
+898 FQGDEVGRAKRVY
-911 DFMKARG
+911 DFLKARG

-957 WDDDAWLSIGGP
+957 WDDEAWLSIGGP

-998 HTLLRNYATS
+998 HTLLRNYAAS

-1023 MDGDSPYYTNWVKKH
+1023 MEGDSPYYTNWVKKH

-1092 DMKSLESIRGD
+1092 DVKSLESIRGD

-1126 VAKRMNQ
+1126 TAKRMNQ
-1133 LGLQLKGRNGSK
+1133 LGLQLKGRDGSK

-1166 GETGNIP
+1166 GETGITP

>member
-1 MKFLDLFAG
+1 MNNPKQNMR
-10 IGGFRLG
+10 IVRKTYRQERK
-17 MEAAG
+17 EAQKTYSFQKANG
-22 HECVGFCEIDK
+22 QSIIK
-33 FARSSYKAIHDT
+33 ARSQQAEQLFSKNP
-45 EGEVEFH
+45 ERL
-52 DITRVSDESIRGIGR
+52 TRV
-67 VDVICGG
+67 
-74 FPCQAFSIAGK
+74 
-85 RAGFEDTR
+85 
-93 GTLFFEIARFASIL
+93 
-107 QPKYLFLENVTGLLN
+107 N
-122 HDNGNTFETIL
+122 
-133 GALDE
+133 
-138 LGYDAEWQ
+138 
-146 VFNSKNFGVPQNR
+146 
-159 ERVFIIGHL
+159 
-168 RGASG
+168 
-173 RAIFPFGGVD
+173 
-183 EEVNQSERHEI
+183 
-194 TTSTLTTRYMVK
+194 
-206 QELKNKRSVE
+206 QELKNKRDSN
-216 LNALRAN
+216 LQTFRADKK
-223 RAKAMEVSRSTYI
+223 KAIEESKATYI
-236 DQVRTAPLQGL
+236 EQVNAAPLQAL
-247 TSREL
+247 TAREL
-252 KKYRLPEMKKEH
+252 KKYRLPQMKDEY
-264 RSSKIRFKASQKE
+264 RSSKGRFKASQKE
-277 YRQARRKEIIDSVFH
+277 YRQARRKEIIDSVFN
-292 YGQNTKE
+292 YGQKTKE
-299 ETNFNRRQSN
+299 ETNFSRRQSN
-309 FKPYESKQSRVQVH
+309 FQPYESKKNRVKVQV
-323 VQVSQRERSRQFF
+323 QLSQKERVKNIFG
-336 QEKQFRFKKNSS
+336 EKHFSFRKKIHQTAVVDSGIETN
-348 QPITDRQI
+348 TR
-356 SQSADHRTKTKSG
+356 RNKTKSG
-369 RFWYEG
+369 RFWYES
-375 EKPSEQKSRASS
+375 EKQSQQQKQLSS
-387 GTAQQSMRFKRVAN
+387 SSNQQYVRFKRVV
-401 DKERHTKQQSQSGRF
+401 KENKQHSQSGRF
-416 IYSSLETREKKAER
+416 RYSSPETKEKKATR
-430 DKAKAD
+430 DKFKAD
-436 YKSYKADLKK
+436 YKSRKADFKK
-446 GKRTYHYKRPRTKAV
+446 GKRVYHFKRPRTKV
-461 MAGRILVR
+461 NLVSRFIIR
-469 EAVDLLAEDDDLS
+469 EAADLLAEDDDLRS
-482 GIRDLQQVSKK
+482 IRDIQQVTRK
-493 TVDYSKFTYRGAK
+493 TVNYSKFTYRGGK
-506 ATVKTGVGTYRFGKN
+506 ATVKATRGTYRFGKN
-521 RVTNLRERTANFRAG
+521 RITNLRERTANFRAG
-536 RGFKL
+536 RGFRL

-552 KRSIQKMKQNL
+552 KRYIQRMKQNL
-563 VNSFKKSVQFIKNI
+563 VNSFKNTVNFIKSI
-577 PQLVQAFI
+577 PQIIQAFI
-585 TNPINWLIVGGVL
+585 ANPINWLIAGGVL
-598 LIILMFSAFMSTGSQ
+598 LLILMFSAFMSVSSR
-613 VLMQQDEFELSK
+613 VLIQQDEFELTK

-631 WEDSENSIKSDNGT
+631 WEDSENSIKSTNGA
-645 TYYTKIDDVMAY
+645 TYYTKIDDVMTY

-672 ISISGL
+672 ESISS
-678 GQDLNSTTGFTSS
+678 QVQELNSTTGFTSS
-691 TGSSQSGTYKQYLSQ
+691 SSTTGQNETYKQYLSQ
-706 LWQDLNGGD
+706 LWKDLNGGD

-733 KEQIEELEEYLESGM
+733 KEQIEELDEYKAAGVYLA
-748 YIGLYELDNPFQGQ
+748 LYELDNPFQGQ
-762 TDEDALTM
+762 TADDVLTM

-805 YIKLEGEDVLIV
+805 YIKLEGDDVLIV

-839 EGQKIYTGEIIGETK
+839 EGQKVYTGEIIGETK

-865 YNDDNEKLVYVNP
+865 YNDDTEKLVYVNP

-969 AIYNGRYP
+969 AIYNGSYP

-1023 MDGDSPYYTNWVKKH
+1023 MEGDSPYYTNWVKKH

-1092 DMKSLESIRGD
+1092 DVKSLESIRGD

-1133 LGLQLKGRNGSK
+1133 LGLQLKGRDGSK

-1178 ISFNLGDQYGHVAL
+1178 ISFNLGNQYGHVAL

-1210 GSAYNPTGVVTF
+1210 GSTGVVTF

>member
-1 MKFLDLFAG
+1 MNSPKKNMRIVRKTFRHERKGAKKTYSYQKANNQHIIKVRLQHAKQLFSKNPEQ
-10 IGGFRLG
+10 L
-17 MEAAG
+17 
-22 HECVGFCEIDK
+22 
-33 FARSSYKAIHDT
+33 
-45 EGEVEFH
+45 
-52 DITRVSDESIRGIGR
+52 TRV
-67 VDVICGG
+67 
-74 FPCQAFSIAGK
+74 
-85 RAGFEDTR
+85 
-93 GTLFFEIARFASIL
+93 
-107 QPKYLFLENVTGLLN
+107 N
-122 HDNGNTFETIL
+122 
-133 GALDE
+133 
-138 LGYDAEWQ
+138 
-146 VFNSKNFGVPQNR
+146 
-159 ERVFIIGHL
+159 
-168 RGASG
+168 
-173 RAIFPFGGVD
+173 
-183 EEVNQSERHEI
+183 
-194 TTSTLTTRYMVK
+194 
-206 QELKNKRSVE
+206 QELKNKRDSD
-216 LNALRAN
+216 LQTFRADKKKSLEES
-223 RAKAMEVSRSTYI
+223 KAAYI
-236 DQVRTAPLQGL
+236 EQVNTAPLQAL
-247 TSREL
+247 TASEL
-252 KKYRLPEMKKEH
+252 KKYRLPRMKDEY
-264 RSSKIRFKASQKE
+264 RSSKGRFKASQKE
-277 YRQARRKEIIDSVFH
+277 YRQARRKEIIDLVFS
-292 YGQNTKE
+292 YGQKNKE
-299 ETNFNRRQSN
+299 ETNFSRRQSN
-309 FKPYESKQSRVQVH
+309 FQPYESKKNRVKVQV
-323 VQVSQRERSRQFF
+323 QLSQKERVKNIFG
-336 QEKQFRFKKNSS
+336 EKHFSFRKKIHQTAVVDSGIETN
-348 QPITDRQI
+348 TR
-356 SQSADHRTKTKSG
+356 RNKTKSG
-369 RFWYEG
+369 RFWYES
-375 EKPSEQKSRASS
+375 EKQSQQQKQLSS
-387 GTAQQSMRFKRVAN
+387 SSNQQYVRFKRVV
-401 DKERHTKQQSQSGRF
+401 KENKQHSQSGRF
-416 IYSSLETREKKAER
+416 RYSSPETKEKKATR
-430 DKAKAD
+430 DKFKAD
-436 YKSYKADLKK
+436 YKSRKADFKK
-446 GKRTYHYKRPRTKAV
+446 GKRAYHFKRPRTKV
-461 MAGRILVR
+461 NLVSRFIIR
-469 EAVDLLAEDDDLS
+469 EAADLLAEDDDLRS
-482 GIRDLQQVSKK
+482 IRDIQQVTRK
-493 TVDYSKFTYRGAK
+493 TVNYSKFTYRGGK
-506 ATVKTGVGTYRFGKN
+506 ATVKATRGTYRFGKN
-521 RVTNLRERTANFRAG
+521 RITNLRERTANFRAG
-536 RGFKL
+536 RGFRL

-552 KRSIQKMKQNL
+552 KRYIQRMKQNL
-563 VNSFKKSVQFIKNI
+563 VNSFKNTVNFIKSI
-577 PQLVQAFI
+577 PQIIQAFI
-585 TNPINWLIVGGVL
+585 ANPINWLIAGGVL
-598 LIILMFSAFMSTGSQ
+598 LLILMFSAFMSVSSR
-613 VLMQQDEFELSK
+613 VLIQQDEFELTK

-631 WEDSENSIKSDNGT
+631 WEDSENSIKSTNGA
-645 TYYTKIDDVMAY
+645 TYYTKIDDVMTY

-672 ISISGL
+672 ESISS
-678 GQDLNSTTGFTSS
+678 QDQELNSTTGFTSS
-691 TGSSQSGTYKQYLSQ
+691 SSTTGQNETYKQYLSQ
-706 LWQDLNGGD
+706 LWKDLNGGD

-733 KEQIEELEEYLESGM
+733 KEQIEELDEYKESGA
-748 YIGLYELDNPFQGQ
+748 YLGLYELDNPFQGQ
-762 TDEDALTM
+762 TVDDVLTM

-805 YIKLEGEDVLIV
+805 YIKLDGDDVLIV

-865 YNDDNEKLVYVNP
+865 YNDDKEKLVYVNP

-898 FQGDEVGRAKLVY
+898 FQGDEVGRAKQVY
-911 DFMKARG
+911 DFLKAKG

-924 AAVLGNWS
+924 AAVLGNWY
-932 VESSVTAKRAEGD
+932 VESSVTSKRAEGD

-1023 MDGDSPYYTNWVKKH
+1023 MEGDSPYYTNWVKKH

-1092 DMKSLESIRGD
+1092 DVKSLESIRGD

-1133 LGLQLKGRNGSK
+1133 LGLQLKGRDGSK

-1178 ISFNLGDQYGHVAL
+1178 ISFNLGNQYGHVAL

-1210 GSAYNPTGVVTF
+1210 GSAVVTF

>member
-1 MKFLDLFAG
+1 MNSPKKNMR
-10 IGGFRLG
+10 IVRKTFRHERK
-17 MEAAG
+17 EAKKTYSYQKANNQ
-22 HECVGFCEIDK
+22 HIIK
-33 FARSSYKAIHDT
+33 ARSQQ
-45 EGEVEFH
+45 VEQLFSKNPERL
-52 DITRVSDESIRGIGR
+52 TRV
-67 VDVICGG
+67 
-74 FPCQAFSIAGK
+74 
-85 RAGFEDTR
+85 
-93 GTLFFEIARFASIL
+93 
-107 QPKYLFLENVTGLLN
+107 N
-122 HDNGNTFETIL
+122 
-133 GALDE
+133 
-138 LGYDAEWQ
+138 
-146 VFNSKNFGVPQNR
+146 
-159 ERVFIIGHL
+159 
-168 RGASG
+168 
-173 RAIFPFGGVD
+173 
-183 EEVNQSERHEI
+183 
-194 TTSTLTTRYMVK
+194 
-206 QELKNKRSVE
+206 QELKNKRDSN
-216 LNALRAN
+216 LQTFRADKK
-223 RAKAMEVSRSTYI
+223 KAIEESKATYI
-236 DQVRTAPLQGL
+236 EQVNAAPLQAL
-247 TSREL
+247 TAREL
-252 KKYRLPEMKKEH
+252 KMYRLPQMKDEY
-264 RSSKIRFKASQKE
+264 RSSKGRFKASQKE
-277 YRQARRKEIIDSVFH
+277 YRQARRKEIIDSVFN
-292 YGQNTKE
+292 YGQKTKE
-299 ETNFNRRQSN
+299 ETNFSRRQSN
-309 FKPYESKQSRVQVH
+309 FQPYESKKSRVK
-323 VQVSQRERSRQFF
+323 VQVQLSQKERVKNIFG
-336 QEKQFRFKKNSS
+336 EKHFSFRKKIHQTAVVDSGIETN
-348 QPITDRQI
+348 TR
-356 SQSADHRTKTKSG
+356 RNKTKSG
-369 RFWYEG
+369 RFWYES
-375 EKPSEQKSRASS
+375 EKQSQQQKQLSS
-387 GTAQQSMRFKRVAN
+387 SSNQQYVRFKRVV
-401 DKERHTKQQSQSGRF
+401 KENKQHSQSGRF
-416 IYSSLETREKKAER
+416 RYSSPETKEKKATR
-430 DKAKAD
+430 DKFKAD
-436 YKSYKADLKK
+436 YKSRKADFKK
-446 GKRTYHYKRPRTKAV
+446 GKRAYHFKRPRTKV
-461 MAGRILVR
+461 NLVNRFIIR
-469 EAVDLLAEDDDLS
+469 EAADLLAEDDDLRS
-482 GIRDLQQVSKK
+482 IRDIQQVTRK
-493 TVDYSKFTYRGAK
+493 TVNYSKFTYRGGK
-506 ATVKTGVGTYRFGKN
+506 ATVKATRGTYRFGKN
-521 RVTNLRERTANFRAG
+521 RITNLRERTANFRAG
-536 RGFKL
+536 RGFRL

-552 KRSIQKMKQNL
+552 KRYIQRMKQNL
-563 VNSFKKSVQFIKNI
+563 VNSFKNTVNFIKSI
-577 PQLVQAFI
+577 PQIIQAFI
-585 TNPINWLIVGGVL
+585 ANPINWLIAGGVL
-598 LIILMFSAFMSTGSQ
+598 LLILMFSAFMSVSSR
-613 VLMQQDEFELSK
+613 VLIQQDEFELTK

-631 WEDSENSIKSDNGT
+631 WEDSENSIKSTNGA
-645 TYYTKIDDVMAY
+645 TYYTKIDDVMTY

-672 ISISGL
+672 ESISS
-678 GQDLNSTTGFTSS
+678 QDQELNSTTGFTSS
-691 TGSSQSGTYKQYLSQ
+691 SSTTGQNETYKQYLSQ
-706 LWQDLNGGD
+706 LWKDLNGGD

-733 KEQIEELEEYLESGM
+733 KEQIEELDEYKAAGVYLA
-748 YIGLYELDNPFQGQ
+748 LYELDNPFQGQ
-762 TDEDALTM
+762 TADDVLTM

-805 YIKLEGEDVLIV
+805 YIKLEGDDVLIV

-865 YNDDNEKLVYVNP
+865 YNDDKEKLVYVNP

-898 FQGDEVGRAKLVY
+898 FQGDEVGRAKQVY
-911 DFMKARG
+911 DFLKAKG

-1023 MDGDSPYYTNWVKKH
+1023 MEGDSPYYTNWVKKH

-1066 RQSRAIEWF
+1066 RQARAIEWF

-1133 LGLQLKGRNGSK
+1133 LGLQLKGRDGSK

-1178 ISFNLGDQYGHVAL
+1178 ISFNLGNQYGHVAL

-1210 GSAYNPTGVVTF
+1210 GSAVVTF

>member
-1 MKFLDLFAG
+1 MNSPKKNMRIVRKTFRHERKGAKKTYSYQKANNQHIIKVRLQHAKQLFSKNPEQ
-10 IGGFRLG
+10 L
-17 MEAAG
+17 
-22 HECVGFCEIDK
+22 
-33 FARSSYKAIHDT
+33 
-45 EGEVEFH
+45 
-52 DITRVSDESIRGIGR
+52 TRV
-67 VDVICGG
+67 
-74 FPCQAFSIAGK
+74 
-85 RAGFEDTR
+85 
-93 GTLFFEIARFASIL
+93 
-107 QPKYLFLENVTGLLN
+107 N
-122 HDNGNTFETIL
+122 
-133 GALDE
+133 
-138 LGYDAEWQ
+138 
-146 VFNSKNFGVPQNR
+146 
-159 ERVFIIGHL
+159 
-168 RGASG
+168 
-173 RAIFPFGGVD
+173 
-183 EEVNQSERHEI
+183 
-194 TTSTLTTRYMVK
+194 
-206 QELKNKRSVE
+206 QELKNKRDSD
-216 LNALRAN
+216 LQTFRADKKKSLEES
-223 RAKAMEVSRSTYI
+223 KAAYI
-236 DQVRTAPLQGL
+236 EQVNTAPLQAL
-247 TSREL
+247 TASEL
-252 KKYRLPEMKKEH
+252 KKYRIPRMKDEY
-264 RSSKIRFKASQKE
+264 RSSKGRFKASQKE
-277 YRQARRKEIIDSVFH
+277 YRQARRKEIIDLVFS
-292 YGQNTKE
+292 YGQKNKE
-299 ETNFNRRQSN
+299 ETNFSRRQSN
-309 FKPYESKQSRVQVH
+309 FQPYESKKNRVKVQV
-323 VQVSQRERSRQFF
+323 QLSQKERVKNIFG
-336 QEKQFRFKKNSS
+336 EKHFSFRKKIHQTAVVDSGIETN
-348 QPITDRQI
+348 TR
-356 SQSADHRTKTKSG
+356 RNKTKSG
-369 RFWYEG
+369 RFWYES
-375 EKPSEQKSRASS
+375 EKQSQQQKQLSS
-387 GTAQQSMRFKRVAN
+387 SSNQQYVRFKRVV
-401 DKERHTKQQSQSGRF
+401 KENKQHSQSGRF
-416 IYSSLETREKKAER
+416 RYSSPETKEKKATR
-430 DKAKAD
+430 DKFKAD
-436 YKSYKADLKK
+436 YKSRKADFKK
-446 GKRTYHYKRPRTKAV
+446 GKRAYHFKRPRTKV
-461 MAGRILVR
+461 NLVSRFIIR
-469 EAVDLLAEDDDLS
+469 EAADLLAEDDDLRS
-482 GIRDLQQVSKK
+482 IRDIQQVTRK
-493 TVDYSKFTYRGAK
+493 TVNYSKFTYRGGK
-506 ATVKTGVGTYRFGKN
+506 ATVKATRGTYRFGKN
-521 RVTNLRERTANFRAG
+521 RITNLRERTANFRAG
-536 RGFKL
+536 RGFRL

-552 KRSIQKMKQNL
+552 KRYIQRMKQNL
-563 VNSFKKSVQFIKNI
+563 VNSFKNTVNFIKSI
-577 PQLVQAFI
+577 PQIIQAFI
-585 TNPINWLIVGGVL
+585 ANPINWLIAGGVL
-598 LIILMFSAFMSTGSQ
+598 LLILMFSAFMSVSSR
-613 VLMQQDEFELSK
+613 VLIQQDEFELTK

-631 WEDSENSIKSDNGT
+631 WEDSENSIKSTNGA

-657 MNYRFQDYRL
+657 MNYRFQDYSL

-672 ISISGL
+672 ESISSQI
-678 GQDLNSTTGFTSS
+678 QDLNSTTGFTSS
-691 TGSSQSGTYKQYLSQ
+691 SSTTTQNETYKQYLSQ
-706 LWQDLNGGD
+706 LWKDLNGGD

-733 KEQIEELEEYLESGM
+733 KEQIEELDEYKESGA
-748 YIGLYELDNPFQGQ
+748 YLGLYELDNPFQGQ
-762 TDEDALTM
+762 TVDDVLTM

-805 YIKLEGEDVLIV
+805 YIKLDGDDVLIV

-824 EARLRMKDIATGRVQ
+824 EARLRMKDIATRRVQ

-898 FQGDEVGRAKLVY
+898 FQGDEVGRAKQVY
-911 DFMKARG
+911 DFLKAKG

-932 VESSVTAKRAEGD
+932 VESSVTSKRAEGD

-951 GATDTS
+951 GATETS

-969 AIYNGRYP
+969 AIYNGSYP

-1023 MDGDSPYYTNWVKKH
+1023 MEGDSPYYTNWVKKH

-1092 DMKSLESIRGD
+1092 DVKSLESIRGD

-1126 VAKRMNQ
+1126 TAKRMNQ
-1133 LGLQLKGRNGSK
+1133 LGLQLKGRDGSK

-1166 GETGNIP
+1166 GETGTTP

-1178 ISFNLGDQYGHVAL
+1178 ISFNLGDTYGHVAL

-1197 ADGSFLISETNYN
+1197 PDGSFLISETNYN

-1222 RTISGADASMSF
+1222 RTISGADASMNF

>member
-1 MKFLDLFAG
+1 MNSPKKNMRIVRKTFRHERKGAKKTYSYQKANNQHIIKVRLQHAKQLFSKNPEQ
-10 IGGFRLG
+10 L
-17 MEAAG
+17 
-22 HECVGFCEIDK
+22 
-33 FARSSYKAIHDT
+33 
-45 EGEVEFH
+45 
-52 DITRVSDESIRGIGR
+52 TRV
-67 VDVICGG
+67 
-74 FPCQAFSIAGK
+74 
-85 RAGFEDTR
+85 
-93 GTLFFEIARFASIL
+93 
-107 QPKYLFLENVTGLLN
+107 N
-122 HDNGNTFETIL
+122 
-133 GALDE
+133 
-138 LGYDAEWQ
+138 
-146 VFNSKNFGVPQNR
+146 
-159 ERVFIIGHL
+159 
-168 RGASG
+168 
-173 RAIFPFGGVD
+173 
-183 EEVNQSERHEI
+183 
-194 TTSTLTTRYMVK
+194 
-206 QELKNKRSVE
+206 QELKNKRDSD
-216 LNALRAN
+216 LQTFRADKKKSLEES
-223 RAKAMEVSRSTYI
+223 KAAYI
-236 DQVRTAPLQGL
+236 EQVNTAPLQAL
-247 TSREL
+247 TASEL
-252 KKYRLPEMKKEH
+252 KKYRLPRMKDEY
-264 RSSKIRFKASQKE
+264 RSSKGRFKASQKE
-277 YRQARRKEIIDSVFH
+277 YRQARRKEIIDLVFS
-292 YGQNTKE
+292 YGQKNKE
-299 ETNFNRRQSN
+299 ETNFSRRQSN
-309 FKPYESKQSRVQVH
+309 FQPYESKKNRVKVQV
-323 VQVSQRERSRQFF
+323 QLSQKERVKNIFG
-336 QEKQFRFKKNSS
+336 EKHFSFRKKIHQTAVVDSGIETN
-348 QPITDRQI
+348 TR
-356 SQSADHRTKTKSG
+356 RNKTKSG
-369 RFWYEG
+369 RFWYES
-375 EKPSEQKSRASS
+375 EKQSQQQKQLSS
-387 GTAQQSMRFKRVAN
+387 SSNQQYVRFKRVV
-401 DKERHTKQQSQSGRF
+401 KENKQHSQSGRF
-416 IYSSLETREKKAER
+416 RYSSPETKEKKATR
-430 DKAKAD
+430 DKFKAD
-436 YKSYKADLKK
+436 YKSRKADFKK
-446 GKRTYHYKRPRTKAV
+446 GKRAYHFKRPRTKV
-461 MAGRILVR
+461 NLVSRFIIR
-469 EAVDLLAEDDDLS
+469 EAADLLAEDDDLRS
-482 GIRDLQQVSKK
+482 IRDIQQVTRK
-493 TVDYSKFTYRGAK
+493 TVNYSKFTYRGGK
-506 ATVKTGVGTYRFGKN
+506 ATVKATRGTYRFGKN
-521 RVTNLRERTANFRAG
+521 RITNLRERTSNFRAG
-536 RGFKL
+536 RGFRL

-552 KRSIQKMKQNL
+552 KRYIQRMKQNL
-563 VNSFKKSVQFIKNI
+563 VNSFKNTVNFIKSI
-577 PQLVQAFI
+577 PQIIQAFI
-585 TNPINWLIVGGVL
+585 ANPINWLIAGGVL
-598 LIILMFSAFMSTGSQ
+598 LLILMFSAFMSVSSR
-613 VLMQQDEFELSK
+613 VLIQQDEFELTK

-631 WEDSENSIKSDNGT
+631 WEDSENSIKSTNGA
-645 TYYTKIDDVMAY
+645 TYYTKIDDVMTY

-672 ISISGL
+672 ESISS
-678 GQDLNSTTGFTSS
+678 QDQELNSTTGFTSS
-691 TGSSQSGTYKQYLSQ
+691 SSTTGQNETYKQYLSQ
-706 LWQDLNGGD
+706 LWKDLNGGD

-733 KEQIEELEEYLESGM
+733 KEQIEELDEYKESGA
-748 YIGLYELDNPFQGQ
+748 YLGLYELDNPFQGQ
-762 TDEDALTM
+762 TVDDVLTM

-805 YIKLEGEDVLIV
+805 YIKLDGDDVLIV

-865 YNDDNEKLVYVNP
+865 YNDDKEKLVYVNP

-898 FQGDEVGRAKLVY
+898 FQGDEVGRTKQVY
-911 DFMKARG
+911 DFLKAKG

-932 VESSVTAKRAEGD
+932 VESSVTSKRAEGD

-1023 MDGDSPYYTNWVKKH
+1023 MEGDSPYYTNWVKKH

-1092 DMKSLESIRGD
+1092 DVKSLESIRGD

-1133 LGLQLKGRNGSK
+1133 LGLQLKGRDGSK

-1178 ISFNLGDQYGHVAL
+1178 ISFNLGNQYGHVAL

-1210 GSAYNPTGVVTF
+1210 GSAVVTF